1 MAELTLE
8 WQDRAGEQ
16 QSARVS
22 GDQPLDIGRLPENAL
37 RIDAETVSRRHAQIH
52 WRRDGFVVADLT
64 NGRNPVLVNDRRVV
78 DETLLRTGDRIL
90 LGSVIL
96 RVAAIS
102 GDAPTKD
109 ETPLPAAT
117 LIPQPPAGAGPTLHL
132 RWTLQGKTREETAT
146 AAAAVT
152 IGRLPENVL
161 QIDHD
166 TVSRT
171 HVEITAR
178 DGRFVLTDLTN
189 GRNAVNV
196 NQRVVAGERVLN
208 AGDIIRLGAVTLI
221 VTAVQRPETAGS
233 SRSPGKALVV
243 CPNCLREVD
252 GSLEECPWCGTALV
266 NAQTVI

>member
-8 WQDRAGEQ
+8 WQDKAGDRHI
-16 QSARVS
+16 ARVT
-22 GDQPLDIGRLPENAL
+22 GDQPLAIGRLPENAL
-37 RIDAETVSRRHAQIH
+37 RIDVETVSRRHAQIH
-52 WRRDGFVVADLT
+52 WRQDGFVVTDLT
-64 NGRNPVLVNDRRVV
+64 NGRNPVLVNDRRIV

-90 LGSVIL
+90 LGSAIL
-96 RVAAIS
+96 RVTAIS

-109 ETPLPAAT
+109 EMPLPAVT
-117 LIPQPPAGAGPTLHL
+117 LIPQPPVDAGPTLHL
-132 RWTLQGKTREETAT
+132 RWTLQGKTREEAAT
-146 AAAAVT
+146 AATAVT

-171 HVEITAR
+171 HVEIAAR

-189 GRNAVNV
+189 GRNAVTV

-221 VTAVQRPETAGS
+221 VTAVQRPETAGH

-252 GSLEECPWCGTALV
+252 GSLEDCPWCGTALV